1 MFTQLNARPNLFIG
15 LIIGLEHKIS
25 PFKMSDSVRQK
36 LGHTNVLI
44 GNSSLVCGVFD
55 DLQFRLNVKLL

>member
-1 MFTQLNARPNLFIG
+1 MVIC
-15 LIIGLEHKIS
+15 LEHKGR
-25 PFKMSDSVRQK
+25 PCKMCDSVRQK